1 MQAKAGL
8 HWPALVQLLVS
19 GLGMLLSL
27 TAASGF
33 ALAGVAALAS
43 NLSPQEVLPF
53 FTLAWT
59 SGLVAFLLLPSLVL
73 ALFRLLD
80 REPPCLRLPDSYW
93 LASRL
98 ILFLWPALLL
108 LGQAV
113 SGQPVAALIL
123 LPPLQV
129 LAVGLPLWWF
139 VERGRRGIRQA
150 NPQCNWKILSFGLL
164 ISPPVVL
171 LVEFILL
178 GLLAAAFFAWAAS
191 QPAMLEEL
199 NRLAQRL
206 ANAQMDPEITLRIL
220 RPYLQ
225 KPAVIFA
232 VLAVGGGLIPLVEEL
247 LKPLA
252 LWLLSPRLT
261 PAEGFVAGL
270 ICGAAFAL
278 LETMGMLSAPVNDAW
293 AGVVIGRVGT
303 GLLHTVNTGLVGWG
317 LAVAWSQER
326 YMELGIIFL
335 LAAGLHSIW
344 NIFSILLGISPIFNL
359 LGVDSGLMARLGT
372 AAPITLGVL
381 ILTLYLLL
389 AGFNQRLRSP
399 ADKTVAGPN
408 LNPGV

>member
-1 MQAKAGL
+1 
-8 HWPALVQLLVS
+8 
-19 GLGMLLSL
+19 
-27 TAASGF
+27 
-33 ALAGVAALAS
+33 
-43 NLSPQEVLPF
+43 
-53 FTLAWT
+53 
-59 SGLVAFLLLPSLVL
+59 
-73 ALFRLLD
+73 
-80 REPPCLRLPDSYW
+80 
-93 LASRL
+93 
-98 ILFLWPALLL
+98 
-108 LGQAV
+108 
-113 SGQPVAALIL
+113 
-123 LPPLQV
+123 
-129 LAVGLPLWWF
+129 
-139 VERGRRGIRQA
+139 
-150 NPQCNWKILSFGLL
+150 
-164 ISPPVVL
+164 
-171 LVEFILL
+171 
-178 GLLAAAFFAWAAS
+178 
-191 QPAMLEEL
+191 
-199 NRLAQRL
+199 
-206 ANAQMDPEITLRIL
+206 
-220 RPYLQ
+220 
-225 KPAVIFA
+225 
-232 VLAVGGGLIPLVEEL
+232 VGGGLIPLVEEL

-293 AGVVIGRVGT
+293 AGVVIGRLGT